1 MIIHRE
7 LLSRLIVFPKRRVS
21 ILGEALSHGLALL
34 MREEHIYAKK
44 RRAKEKKRGKKERKR
59 AKEKEE
65 QRQGREEIEKSI

>member
-1 MIIHRE
+1 M
-7 LLSRLIVFPKRRVS
+7 
-21 ILGEALSHGLALL
+21 GEALSHGLVLL

-44 RRAKEKKRGKKERKR
+44 RRAKEKKRGKRGKKERKR